1 MGGVTSSKDRAIQTP
16 GIVQE
21 FKQFLLRGNVIDLAV
36 AVVIGAAFSAV
47 VNAMVKDIITPIIA
61 AIGGQPD
68 FSTISFTI
76 NKSQFFIGDF
86 LNQVI
91 SFVIISAVI
100 FFLVIKPV
108 NYLIQRSRS
117 EPPMDPTTKA
127 CPFCLND
134 VPLAAT
140 RCGFCTSELKG

>member
-1 MGGVTSSKDRAIQTP
+1 MGGVTSSRGRIQTP

-68 FSTISFTI
+68 FSKISFTI
-76 NKSQFFIGDF
+76 NKSEFFIGDF

>member
-1 MGGVTSSKDRAIQTP
+1 MGGVTSSKGRIQTP

-36 AVVIGAAFSAV
+36 AVVIGAAFSAF
-47 VNAMVKDIITPIIA
+47 VNALVADIITPIIA

-68 FSTISFTI
+68 FSKISFTI
-76 NKSQFFIGDF
+76 NKSEFLIGDF

-140 RCGFCTSELKG
+140 RCGFCTSELPG

>member
-1 MGGVTSSKDRAIQTP
+1 MGGVTSSKGRAIQTP